1 MEIAPVPRRP
11 PLSTGGRLLVALAV
25 LLPVTVFTLLPI
37 LLGMERY
44 VVTGEAM
51 GGTLSRGSLVF
62 ERQKPVSEL
71 EVGDVITF
79 TPPDAPA
86 GTRVTRRLVSIEEG
100 RARTQGDEHTAPDPW
115 TLSLDQPTQSTVVV
129 AVPWV
134 GYPFVGVVGRG
145 AWLVITLVALGC
157 VLALV
162 ARPERRRRRR
172 GPEVGRVLT

>member
-11 PLSTGGRLLVALAV
+11 PLSTGGRILVALAV
-25 LLPVTVFTLLPI
+25 LLPVTLFTLLPV

-44 VVTGEAM
+44 VVTGESM

-62 ERQKPVSEL
+62 ERQKPVGDL

-79 TPPDAPA
+79 TPPAAPA
-86 GTRVTRRLVSIEEG
+86 GTRVTRRIVDLDVG
-100 RARTQGDEHTAPDPW
+100 TARTQGDTHGAPDPW

-134 GYPFVGVVGRG
+134 GYPFIGVVDRG
-145 AWLVITLVALGC
+145 TWLVITVAALGC
-157 VLALV
+157 VVALV
-162 ARPERRRRRR
+162 ARPERRRRRP